1 MFYGIYTDRHGACP
15 YLSAEAAGMTDPRG
29 FTLLS
34 RSIEP
39 PPLVNQLLRWLRFE
53 EILARHLPPAA
64 PRAHLAPLA
73 TQVAL

>member
-1 MFYGIYTDRHGACP
+1 V
-15 YLSAEAAGMTDPRG
+15 TDPGG

-39 PPLVNQLLRWLRFE
+39 PPLVNQPLRGLRFE
-53 EILARHLPPAA
+53 EVLARPLPPAD

-73 TQVAL
+73 AQVAL